1 MTSPSLSIKC
11 FLYGVLVLV
20 FSFILQF
27 IAFDTNINF
36 YDDGIILV
44 GAQRVL
50 AGELPYKDF
59 WTMYSPGQFY
69 LIAYFFKYF
78 GESVFWLKFLG
89 IVSKSLIAC
98 VSFFYLAKYVKFHS
112 SIVISVFLTLLL
124 IAVRNDAFPVFPS
137 LACSMIAIYLISE
150 NEKSSFLS
158 FFFCGLFTGC
168 STIFRH
174 DIGFYTFLTIMA
186 LLPIEFILNKNNF
199 YGCYR
204 ELLKK
209 YILLFLGIALV
220 FIPVLFF
227 FLQRV
232 GLNELYFNLI
242 YFPSEVYI
250 LTRSLPFP
258 NIFEIDK
265 FYYINYAVYFP
276 FVIVLPAIFFIW
288 LKANEN
294 IARFFSLLLV
304 FSCLLSVKGLV
315 RVEFIHML
323 QAIVISIIL
332 LFIMM
337 FYFFKKRFLMISSFV
352 FLITAFFVLPIFI
365 SSVFFFKTNIAQQFQ
380 LEKLSLLSC
389 LDSIGL
395 SNNCFSI
402 DPKYKAALMYV
413 AESTEENDYL
423 YIGPSR
429 HDKIYINPIALYFL
443 ADRKPF
449 TKWHESHP
457 GLQTTKSI
465 QQKMIGEM
473 ASQPPKLIILDS
485 QWDNVSEPNHS
496 SVSSE
501 IYDLDIY
508 ISENYFTVQEFGSLK
523 VLKRNE

>member
-1 MTSPSLSIKC
+1 MASPSLSIKC

-69 LIAYFFKYF
+69 ILAYFFKYF

-89 IVSKSLIAC
+89 ILSKSLIAC
-98 VSFFYLAKYVKFHS
+98 FSFIYLAKFLKFNS
-112 SIVISVFLTLLL
+112 SIIISIFLTLLL

-150 NEKSSFLS
+150 NEKSSFLA
-158 FFFCGLFTGC
+158 FFFCGLFTGF
-168 STIFRH
+168 STLFRH
-174 DIGFYTFLTIMA
+174 DIGFYTFLTTMA

-199 YGCYR
+199 YTCYR
-204 ELLKK
+204 DLLKK
-209 YILLFLGIALV
+209 YFLLFLGVSLV
-220 FIPVLFF
+220 SIPVLFF

-232 GLNELYFNLI
+232 DLNELYLNLI
-242 YFPSEVYI
+242 YFPSKIYI
-250 LTRSLPFP
+250 LTRSLPFSSV
-258 NIFEIDK
+258 FEIGKID
-265 FYYINYAVYFP
+265 YINYAVYFP
-276 FVIVLPAIFFIW
+276 FVIILPAVFFIW
-288 LKANEN
+288 LRANEN
-294 IARFFSLLLV
+294 VTRFFSLLLV
-304 FSCLLSVKGLV
+304 FSFLLSVKGLV

-323 QAIVISIIL
+323 QAVIISIVL

-337 FYFFKKRFLMISSFV
+337 FYFFKKK
-352 FLITAFFVLPIFI
+352 FLIVSSLVFFIAAFFILPILI
-365 SSVFFFKTNIAQQFQ
+365 SSVGFFKTNIAQKFQ
-380 LEKLSLLSC
+380 LENSSLLNCFNSA
-389 LDSIGL
+389 GL
-395 SNNCFSI
+395 NNNCFAI

-413 AESTEENDYL
+413 AENTEENDYL
-423 YIGPSR
+423 YVGPSR

-443 ADRKPF
+443 ANRKPF

-485 QWDNVSEPNHS
+485 QWDNVSEPNQS

-508 ISENYFTVQEFGSLK
+508 ISENYFTVQEFGSLE